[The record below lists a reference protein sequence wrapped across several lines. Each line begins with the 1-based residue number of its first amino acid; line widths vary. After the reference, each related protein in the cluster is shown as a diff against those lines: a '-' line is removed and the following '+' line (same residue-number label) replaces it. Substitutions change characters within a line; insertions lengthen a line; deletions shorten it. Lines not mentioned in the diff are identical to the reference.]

1 MKRFLLLFFV
11 VLSLAG
17 CAVNTRYV
25 SYTDQQFL
33 PKTRYYFIS
42 IYPEGQMPPVS
53 QPYRVIGRVEA
64 QGLVGDGVNSDSL
77 TDDARSIARAKGAD
91 AIINART
98 ESATYGGTE
107 VIPGHCGYRHC
118 RPTEYVSHE
127 DTFLRFRGELITFM
141 PSEIPE
147 KK

>member
-1 MKRFLLLFFV
+1 MKKLLSLFMV
-11 VLSLAG
+11 VLSLVG

-25 SYTDQQFL
+25 AYTDQQFL

-42 IYPEGQMPPVS
+42 IYLEGQTPPLS

-64 QGLVGDGVNSDSL
+64 EGLVGDNVNSDIL
-77 TDDARSIARAKGAD
+77 TDEAKSIARARGAD

-98 ESATYGGTE
+98 ETTTYGGTE

-118 RPTEYVSHE
+118 RPTEYVSRVE
-127 DTFLRFRGELITFM
+127 TSLRFRGELIAFM
-141 PSEIPE
+141 PMEIPE